1 MFAKTVLDNGIRV
14 VSHEMQDHRSV
25 SLGIW
30 VENGSR
36 HESDAENGI
45 SHFIEHLLFKGTER
59 RTAAQIA
66 EEMDAVGGVINAF
79 TSKEHTC
86 YYAKVLDEN
95 LPLAIDLLTDIFL
108 HSSFDAEEIE
118 RERSV
123 ILQEISQAE
132 DTPDDYVHDLFSIDF
147 FKDHPIARP
156 ICGREATVNSF
167 QREDFREFFQ
177 SALPAAPGDGG
188 GGGQDLR
195 HAELVTEMAARLGQ
209 VCDRG
214 TAQVGML
221 EGERKP
227 EMGSGVYPHSKELEQ
242 VHLCLGMAGIAAG
255 RSAALS
261 SLRAQHAARRRHE
274 FALVPGDSREA
285 RQSLFGLFVFL
296 VLQRCRLFRRLRRH
310 QHRCRRKRWSSSS
323 SPSSTSWPRASITD
337 DELRRTQGQL
347 VGSMML
353 GLESTDSWMSHVAR
367 NEIYFGKIVT
377 TDEICRSIR
386 AVTRDDVVALANRLF
401 RPEAMTLTAVRRF
414 QRRVQNQKPH
424 GEPLA
429 LDGFLNNKSVGSWNR
444 FAFKSSGCGRVIAL
458 RSCPA
463 T

>member
-1 MFAKTVLDNGIRV
+1 MFAKTILDNGIRV

-95 LPLAIDLLTDIFL
+95 LPLAIDLLSDIFL

-132 DTPDDYVHDLFSIDF
+132 DTPDDYVHDLFSVDF
-147 FKDHPIARP
+147 FKDHPIGRP

-167 QREDFREFFQ
+167 TRAKFLSFFKARYQ
-177 SALPAAPGDGG
+177 PRRVTVAAAGKIGHDAL
-188 GGGQDLR
+188 
-195 HAELVTEMAARLGQ
+195 VKEMAARLGQ
-209 VCDRG
+209 VSDRG
-214 TAQVGML
+214 APENGML
-221 EGERKP
+221 DGERKP
-227 EMGSGVYPHSKELEQ
+227 EMGSGVYPHAKELEQ
-242 VHLCLGMAGIAAG
+242 VHLCLGVAGIPQGDPQRYPAYVLNTLLG
-255 RSAALS
+255 GGMS
-261 SLRAQHAARRRHE
+261 S
-274 FALVPGDSREA
+274 
-285 RQSLFGLFVFL
+285 
-296 VLQRCRLFRRLRRH
+296 RLFQEIRE
-310 QHRCRRKRWSSSS
+310 KRGKAYSVYSFSSSYNDVGYLGGCPVTNVKTAEEVVELILAELS
-323 SPSSTSWPRASITD
+323 KLAKDGITD
-337 DELRRTQGQL
+337 NELRRTQGQL

-367 NEIYFGKIVT
+367 NEIYFGKMVP
-377 TDEICRSIR
+377 TDEICQSIR

-401 RPEAMTLTAVRRF
+401 RPEAMTLTLLGDF
-414 QRRVQNQKPH
+414 KK
-424 GEPLA
+424 E
-429 LDGFLNNKSVGSWNR
+429 FKIKSLTASH
-444 FAFKSSGCGRVIAL
+444 
-458 RSCPA
+458 
-463 T
+463 